1 MAGRPLRRMRMNPSA
16 FWTRNIGYAVE
27 DNRLSRDRLFNYRQ
41 APPKDRDL
49 SGLNMRKYDMAMAY
63 LAGADLRKSDL
74 SEANL
79 TSSGLYGADL
89 REANLFKAV
98 LVDADIARADL
109 RGADLRG
116 ANLRGAKLQGSK
128 LKGALLQG
136 ADLRATDL
144 RHTKFSTAV
153 YDDKTR
159 WPEGFN
165 PANEGAVPAEK
176 AGRPFPRG
184 GGQGTHVDSTMES
197 DFNSVGRGSMKI
209 EVRFLIS
216 PHYETGTGI
225 MSYVLGAQ
233 YRGQPRLE
241 ALKVFNEVADSH
253 RVGRN
258 TYPSKAEATRAVIR
272 ILRDANAALN
282 ASQ

>member
-16 FWTRNIGYAVE
+16 FWSRNIGYAVE

-49 SGLNMRKYDMAMAY
+49 SGMNMRKYDMAMAY

-153 YDDKTR
+153 YDEKTR
-159 WPEGFN
+159 WPEGFD
-165 PANEGAVPAEK
+165 PEKEGAVPAEK
-176 AGRPFPRG
+176 AGRAFPRG
-184 GGQGTHVDSTMES
+184 GGQGTHVDKTMKS
-197 DFNSVGRGSMKI
+197 GIHSIGRGDSRMD
-209 EVRFLIS
+209 VRFLIS

-225 MSYVLGAQ
+225 ESYIINAQ
-233 YRGQPRLE
+233 YLGQPRLE
-241 ALKVFNEVADSH
+241 ALRTFNGVVDSY
-253 RVGRN
+253 RVGRF
-258 TYPSKAEATRAVIR
+258 TYSSVAEAKAVVAE
-272 ILRDANAALN
+272 ILTAARAALN